1 MYYSGCWQPT
11 CFAMQNDSLKHY
23 LHLHLLVFIAGFTA
37 ILGDLISIGSI
48 SLVWFRMLIAVVL
61 MMLFVATTK
70 THVRLS
76 KKVIVKFALA
86 GIIIALHWI
95 TFFEAIN
102 QSNISITLATF
113 SSGAFFAS
121 FIEPLLFKRR
131 IKMYEIVFGI
141 LVVIGLFL
149 ITRSEFKYING
160 IVLGIV
166 SAFLSSLF
174 AVINGTF
181 IKQYNATAISIYE
194 FISGILFIS
203 VFIVLFQGG
212 FSKEFFVLQS
222 SDWLYL
228 FILGSVCTAYAFI
241 ASVYLMRYISPYTVV
256 LSYNMEPVY
265 GILLAVLLFPEKE
278 IMSAQFYFGVLL
290 ILGILLMDAVF
301 KNREK
306 RKKAV

>member
-1 MYYSGCWQPT
+1 
-11 CFAMQNDSLKHY
+11 MQNDSFKHY
-23 LHLHLLVFIAGFTA
+23 LHLHFLVFIAGFTA

-48 SLVWFRMLIAVVL
+48 PLVWFRMLIAVIL
-61 MMLFVATTK
+61 MFLFVVFTK
-70 THVRLS
+70 TNIKLS
-76 KKVIVKFALA
+76 KKVILKFALA
-86 GIIIALHWI
+86 GVVIALHWI

-121 FIEPLLFKRR
+121 FIEPLLFKRK
-131 IKMYEIVFGI
+131 IKVYEIVFGVLVI
-141 LVVIGLFL
+141 LGLIL

-160 IVLGIV
+160 ILLGIT

-174 AVINGTF
+174 AVINGKF
-181 IKQYNATAISIYE
+181 IKHYNATAISIYE
-194 FISGILFIS
+194 FISGILFITL
-203 VFIVLFQGG
+203 FILIFKGG
-212 FSKEFFVLQS
+212 FASEFFTLQA
-222 SDWLYL
+222 SDWMYL

-241 ASVYLMRYISPYTVV
+241 ASVHIMRYISPYTVV

-265 GILLAVLLFPEKE
+265 GIILAVLLFPEKE
-278 IMSAQFYFGVLL
+278 IMSVQFYFGVLL
-290 ILGILLMDAVF
+290 ILGILFTDAIF

>member
-1 MYYSGCWQPT
+1 
-11 CFAMQNDSLKHY
+11 MQNDSLKHY
-23 LHLHLLVFIAGFTA
+23 FHLHVLVFIAGFTA

-48 SLVWFRMLIAVVL
+48 PLVWYRMLIAVIL
-61 MMLFVATTK
+61 MFLFVAFTK
-70 THVRLS
+70 TNINLP
-76 KKVIVKFALA
+76 KKVILKFALA
-86 GIIIALHWI
+86 GVIIALHWI

-121 FIEPLLFKRR
+121 FIEPILFKRK
-131 IKMYEIVFGI
+131 IKIYEIVFGV
-141 LVVIGLFL
+141 LVVLGLLL

-160 IVLGIV
+160 IVLGIT

-174 AVINGTF
+174 AVINGKF
-181 IKQYNATAISIYE
+181 IKQYNATAISVYE
-194 FISGILFIS
+194 FISGILFIT
-203 VFIVLFQGG
+203 VFIVVFKGG
-212 FSKEFFVLQS
+212 FSSEFFKLQA
-222 SDWLYL
+222 SDWIYL
-228 FILGSVCTAYAFI
+228 LILGSVCTAYAFI

-265 GILLAVLLFPEKE
+265 GIVLAVLLFPEKE
-278 IMSAQFYFGVLL
+278 IMSIQFYFGVLL
-290 ILGILLMDAVF
+290 ILVILFMDAVF